1 MTDMHVMLWLKLP
14 HDSSSRLG
22 WQIWAHGRAEEKMT
36 QAEVF
41 KPNFLG
47 LFKSEENP
55 ASVKAGDALF
65 HKGDS
70 ASCMYVLLSGQLRIG
85 DGNKIY
91 EELGP
96 GGLVG
101 EMALIDRATRAAT
114 VTAVTDCT
122 LAPID
127 EKRFLFLTQQTPTFA
142 LNVMRI
148 LSQRLRKMDAMV
160 GG

>member
-1 MTDMHVMLWLKLP
+1 
-14 HDSSSRLG
+14 
-22 WQIWAHGRAEEKMT
+22 MT

-55 ASVKAGDALF
+55 TTLKAGETLF
-65 HKGDS
+65 RKGDN
-70 ASCMYVLLSGQLRIG
+70 ASCMYVVLSGQLRIG

-101 EMALIDRATRAAT
+101 EMALIDHATRAAT
-114 VTAVTDCT
+114 VTAIADCT

-127 EKRFLFLTQQTPTFA
+127 ERRFLFLTQQTPTFA

-148 LSQRLRKMDAMV
+148 LSQRLRKMDAII